1 MHVGMSLICKE
12 SLKMIVSLEE
22 NKWLFR
28 ESKGVNGHV
37 HIGLS
42 WNKPWDHVWVTWT
55 VMHGSQRV
63 KS

>member
-1 MHVGMSLICKE
+1 MHVGMSVICKE

-37 HIGLS
+37 DIGF
-42 WNKPWDHVWVTWT
+42 
-55 VMHGSQRV
+55 VME
-63 KS
+63 